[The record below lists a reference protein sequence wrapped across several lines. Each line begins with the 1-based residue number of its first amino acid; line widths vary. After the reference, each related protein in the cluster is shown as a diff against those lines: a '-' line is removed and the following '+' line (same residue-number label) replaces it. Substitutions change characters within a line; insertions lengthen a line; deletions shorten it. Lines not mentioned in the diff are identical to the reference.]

1 MRKGTKIWLWIA
13 SGLILLGCIIWGG
26 VMSMLKWDFN
36 QLSTIKYETNQHE
49 LAEDYQNITI
59 ISKTADITFAVS
71 EDGKHRVICHEQEN
85 AIHSVA
91 VKDGDLV
98 IELVDGRKWYE
109 HIGISFQ
116 TPKIT
121 VCLPQGAYGKLSIQA
136 STGDIHIPKDLFFES
151 ADISVSTGDITLLS
165 SVLETA
171 NVKTTTGKITVA
183 NVNCTGDLSVKV
195 STGKAK
201 ISNVTCRKLTSSG
214 TTGDVS
220 LENVIAKEALSI
232 ERSTGDIDLDR
243 CDAQLIH
250 LKTDTGDIEGTLL
263 SEKVFSAETKTGD
276 VDVPKTTTGGK
287 CEIRT
292 NTGDIEIELVS

>member
-1 MRKGTKIWLWIA
+1 MGRNTKTWLWIA
-13 SGLILLGCIIWGG
+13 VCLILAGCIIWGG
-26 VMSMLKWDFN
+26 AMTVLKWDFKR
-36 QLSTIKYETNQHE
+36 LSTVKYETNHHQIE
-49 LAEDYQNITI
+49 EDFRNITI
-59 ISKTADITFAVS
+59 ITNTADITFVLS
-71 EDGKHRVICHEQEN
+71 EDGNYAVSCHEQEN
-85 AIHSVA
+85 ANHRVA
-91 VKDGDLV
+91 VKDGELV
-98 IELVDGRKWYE
+98 IELVDTRKWYE
-109 HIGISFQ
+109 HLGIGFDC
-116 TPKIT
+116 PNIT
-121 VCLPQGAYGKLSIQA
+121 VHLPQGAYGKLSIQA
-136 STGDIHIPKDLFFES
+136 STGDIHMPKDLFFES

-183 NVNCTGDLSVKV
+183 NVNCMGDLSVKV

-201 ISNVTCRKLTSSG
+201 ISNVTCRNLTSSG

-220 LENVIAKEALSI
+220 LENVIAKESLSI
-232 ERSTGDIDLDR
+232 ERSTGDIELDR

-250 LKTDTGDIEGTLL
+250 LKTDTGDVEGTLL

-292 NTGDIEIELVS
+292 DTGDIEIEIVR